1 MDDIAKLA
9 VRLGLAASK
18 DQVPESYAT
27 ADADQ
32 DHIDRKAHTFEVEHV
47 DLSWIRYLS
56 LPDRPAPFANA
67 TEPVV
72 MPRDDDEGEYA

>member
-1 MDDIAKLA
+1 M
-9 VRLGLAASK
+9 VGRHAALFH
-18 DQVPESYAT
+18 DPLEVPAAQQVGRIS

-32 DHIDRKAHTFEVEHV
+32 DYIDRKAHPVEVEHV
-47 DLSWIRYLS
+47 DLSWIRHRS